1 MIPLYWDTGCAPTP
15 LHSAAFQPHCSTL
28 QSQVEHP
35 MAIAHGVVWVD
46 SPGFWVLGM
55 VLSEGTA
62 EYFVAKVL
70 PWDWI
75 WGPSCS
81 ALV

>member
-1 MIPLYWDTGCAPTP
+1 
-15 LHSAAFQPHCSTL
+15 
-28 QSQVEHP
+28 
-35 MAIAHGVVWVD
+35 MAVAHGVVWVD